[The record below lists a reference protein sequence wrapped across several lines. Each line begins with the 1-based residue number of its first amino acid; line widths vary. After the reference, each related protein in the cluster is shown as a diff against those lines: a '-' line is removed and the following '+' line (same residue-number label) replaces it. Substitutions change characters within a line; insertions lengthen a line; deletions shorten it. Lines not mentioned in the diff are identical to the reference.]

1 MNFLASLDPG
11 LVLAAFNFASFS
23 PYLSKAGTIL
33 AVAVGI
39 GLVIFFHEL
48 GHFAVRKWCD
58 VFVERFSIGF
68 GPILW
73 SRKYGETEYALSAIP
88 FGGYVKM
95 LGQDDMDPS
104 QLTSEELARDPR
116 SYSAK
121 SVGQRMAI
129 ISAGVSMNVITAVMF
144 YAIAF
149 GHGIETYPPVVG
161 SLQAGFPAWEAG
173 MQPGDRLS
181 SIGGRKTT
189 TFDDIQRA
197 IAFTS
202 GPIEVTGTHV
212 DGKAFHIE
220 LTPALAS
227 GRRMIGVSPAL
238 GLDVIKPAEKTETVT
253 DPDSPSAEA
262 EPRFEPGDRV
272 VGLNDRPISEFAEL
286 QQLLA
291 TNRAKA
297 VDFEIR
303 RENGSEKP
311 VRIHVPPQRFRQL
324 GLTMDMGKVT
334 GMVADSP
341 AQRNG
346 LEVGDKI
353 LRVNNRSLG
362 NEIDPLRL
370 PDELAS
376 LAGREVTVLVQRDVK
391 GSESRKFEIRLIPAD
406 NPGWVDRPA
415 READNPLSA
424 PAIGIAYNVIPAVLN
439 VKPNS
444 PADKAGVKKGDRVT
458 KVQFVLPPGMTSD
471 LFGSEA
477 LVVDFTAGEK
487 RGSKPANWAYVANI
501 MQLATDRQ
509 VVLTLTNPDRTVT
522 CTPAVDPQDDWFV
535 PGLRGLRLSGQVMM
549 LKSTGLADAAVMGF
563 THTRNSII
571 DLYLTLR
578 NLLTGQLSVE
588 NLHGPL
594 GIASVAYD
602 FAREGLPKM
611 SLFLGILSANLA
623 VLNFLPIPV
632 LDGGHMVFLIWEA
645 VTRKRP
651 SERVQIAA
659 TYFGMAF
666 VLCLAVLVFYL
677 DLVVHR
683 VLG

>member
-1 MNFLASLDPG
+1 MNILTSLESG
-11 LVLAAFNFASFS
+11 LLLAAFNLA
-23 PYLSKAGTIL
+23 PYASKAGSIL
-33 AVAVGI
+33 AVLVGI

-48 GHFAVRKWCD
+48 GHFAVAKWCD

-104 QLTSEELARDPR
+104 QLSSEEIAKDPR

-129 ISAGVSMNVITAVMF
+129 ISAGVTMNVLTAVLF

-149 GHGIETYPPVVG
+149 GHGIEMFPPIVG
-161 SLQAGFPAWEAG
+161 NLQPGFPAWEAG
-173 MQPGDRLS
+173 LRTGDRIA
-181 SIGGRKTT
+181 SIGGRTTT
-189 TFDDIQRA
+189 TFEDITRA

-202 GPIEVTGTHV
+202 GPIDVSGAHP
-212 DGKAFHIE
+212 DGATFQIQ
-220 LTPALAS
+220 LTPRLSA

-238 GLDVIKPAEKTETVT
+238 GLDLIKPR
-253 DPDSPSAEA
+253 DSAEPVSDPGSPA
-262 EPRFEPGDRV
+262 SEANPGFEPGDQI
-272 VGLNDRPISEFAEL
+272 VGLDKHAVSNFTEL
-286 QQLLA
+286 QLLLEA
-291 TNRAKA
+291 NRSKP
-297 VDFEIR
+297 VDFMVKREKGPETPVAIR
-303 RENGSEKP
+303 
-311 VRIHVPPQRFRQL
+311 VDPQRFRQL
-324 GLTMDMGKVT
+324 GLTMDIGKITALVN
-334 GMVADSP
+334 DSP

-346 LEVGDKI
+346 IQVGDKI
-353 LRVNNRSLG
+353 LRVNNRSVG

-370 PDELAS
+370 PDELAALS
-376 LAGREVTVLVQRDVK
+376 GREVTVVVQRDVPGADPK
-391 GSESRKFEIRLIPAD
+391 NIEIRLIPSND
-406 NPGWVDRPA
+406 PGWLDRAPVQS
-415 READNPLSA
+415 DGPLAA
-424 PAIGIAYNVIPAVLN
+424 PAIGVAYTVIPVVLN
-439 VKPNS
+439 VTPNS
-444 PADKAGVKKGDRVT
+444 PADKAGVKKGEQVK
-458 KVQFVLPPGMTSD
+458 KVEFILPKGTTSD
-471 LFGSEA
+471 FFGKDP
-477 LVVDFTAGEK
+477 LVIDFTPERNA
-487 RGSKPANWAYVANI
+487 KPANWAAVAI
-501 MQLATDRQ
+501 LMQLATDRQ
-509 VVLTLTNPDRTVT
+509 VVLTLPKGARTPPLSPV
-522 CTPAVDPQDDWFV
+522 ADAKDNWFV
-535 PGLRGLRLSGQVMM
+535 PGLRGVRVYNQFMM
-549 LKSTGLADAAVMGF
+549 LKSNGLADAAHMGL
-563 THTRNSII
+563 THTKNSII

-602 FAREGLPKM
+602 FARQGLAEM
-611 SLFLGILSANLA
+611 CLFLGILSANLA

-666 VLCLAVLVFYL
+666 VLCLAILVFYL
-677 DLVVHR
+677 DLFVHH
-683 VLG
+683 VIG

>member
-1 MNFLASLDPG
+1 M
-11 LVLAAFNFASFS
+11 LAAFDSGLLQAAFDLS
-23 PYLSKAGTIL
+23 PYVSKAGSIL
-33 AVAVGI
+33 AVLIGI

-48 GHFAVRKWCD
+48 GHFAVAKWCG

-104 QLTSEELARDPR
+104 QLTSEEIAKDPR

-149 GHGIETYPPVVG
+149 GHGIEMPPPVVG
-161 SLQAGFPAWEAG
+161 TLQPGFPAWEAG
-173 MQPGDRLS
+173 LRPGDHIS
-181 SIGGRKTT
+181 SIGGRTTT
-189 TFDDIQRA
+189 TFEDIQRA

-202 GPIEVTGTHV
+202 GPIEVSGVHA
-212 DGKAFHIE
+212 DGKHFQVQ
-220 LTPALAS
+220 LTPAIAA
-227 GRRMIGVSPAL
+227 GRRMIGVTPAL
-238 GLDVIKPAEKTETVT
+238 GLDVIKTRDSVESVADPGSPA
-253 DPDSPSAEA
+253 AEA
-262 EPRFEPGDRV
+262 KPGFEPGDQI
-272 VGLNDRPISEFAEL
+272 VGVDQHPVSNFTEL
-286 QQLLA
+286 QRWLSVERSQP
-291 TNRAKA
+291 
-297 VDFEIR
+297 VEFMVR
-303 RENGSEKP
+303 RDKGPEKP
-311 VRIHVPPQRFRQL
+311 VAIRVEPQRFRQL
-324 GLTMDMGKVT
+324 GLTMDIGKITSLVN
-334 GMVADSP
+334 DSP

-346 LEVGDKI
+346 MQVGDKI
-353 LRVNNRSLG
+353 LRVNNRSVG
-362 NEIDPLRL
+362 TDIDPLRL
-370 PDELAS
+370 PDELAR
-376 LAGREVTVLVQRDVK
+376 LAGREVTVVVQREVK
-391 GSESRKFEIRLIPAD
+391 GADSKNIEIRLIPAD
-406 NPGWVDRPA
+406 NPGWIERPPMQP
-415 READNPLSA
+415 DMPLAA
-424 PAIGIAYNVIPAVLN
+424 PAIGVAYNVIPAVLN
-439 VKPNS
+439 VTPGS
-444 PADKAGVKKGDRVT
+444 PADKVGVKKGEQVK
-458 KVQFVLPPGMTSD
+458 KVEFVLPKGKTPD
-471 LFGSEA
+471 YFGKDTVSI
-477 LVVDFTAGEK
+477 DFSPREHG
-487 RGSKPANWAYVANI
+487 KPNNWAYASII
-501 MQLATDRQ
+501 MQVATDRQ
-509 VVLTLTNPDRTVT
+509 VVLTLSDGSRTQPCAPV
-522 CTPAVDPQDDWFV
+522 ADAKENWFV
-535 PGLRGLRLSGQVMM
+535 PGLRGLRVYAQIMM
-549 LKSTGLADAAVMGF
+549 LKSNGLADAAMMGL

-602 FAREGLPKM
+602 FARQGLAEM

-632 LDGGHMVFLIWEA
+632 LDGGHMVFLIWEG

-666 VLCLAVLVFYL
+666 VLCLAILVFYL
-677 DLVVHR
+677 DLFVHR
-683 VLG
+683 VIG

>member
-1 MNFLASLDPG
+1 VNVLATFDSG
-11 LVLAAFNFASFS
+11 LLLAAFNFA
-23 PYLSKAGTIL
+23 PYVGKAGSIL
-33 AVAVGI
+33 AVLIGI

-48 GHFAVRKWCD
+48 GHFAVAKWCD

-104 QLTSEELARDPR
+104 QLTSEELAKDPR

-129 ISAGVSMNVITAVMF
+129 ISAGVTMNVITAVLF

-149 GHGIETYPPVVG
+149 GHGIEMPPPLVG
-161 SLQAGFPAWEAG
+161 TLQAGFPAWEAG
-173 MQPGDRLS
+173 LQPGDRIS
-181 SIGGRKTT
+181 SIGGRQTT
-189 TFDDIQRA
+189 TFEDIQRA

-202 GPIEVTGTHV
+202 GPIDVQGVHPDGTS
-212 DGKAFHIE
+212 FQIQ
-220 LTPALAS
+220 LTPAISA

-238 GLDVIKPAEKTETVT
+238 GLQVIKPRDATEPVA
-253 DPDSPSAEA
+253 DPGSPAAEA
-262 EPRFEPGDRV
+262 KPAFEPGDRI
-272 VGLNDRPISEFAEL
+272 VGLNQHEITDFAEL

-291 TNRAKA
+291 ADRGKA
-297 VDFEIR
+297 VDFEVR
-303 RENGSEKP
+303 REDGSQKP
-311 VRIHVPPQRFRQL
+311 VRIHVEPQRFRQL
-324 GLTMDMGKVT
+324 GLTMDIGKITALVN
-334 GMVADSP
+334 DSP

-346 LEVGDKI
+346 MQVGDKI
-353 LRVNNRSLG
+353 LRVNNRSVG
-362 NEIDPLRL
+362 NEIDPLKL

-376 LAGREVTVLVQRDVK
+376 LAGREVTVVVQREVK
-391 GSESRKFEIRLIPAD
+391 GGDSKNIEIRLIPA
-406 NPGWVDRPA
+406 NKPGWVERQMM
-415 READNPLSA
+415 ADNPLSA
-424 PAIGIAYNVIPAVLN
+424 PAVGIAYNVIPAILN
-439 VKPNS
+439 VAPNS
-444 PADKAGVKKGDRVT
+444 PADKAGVKKGDRIT
-458 KVQFVLPPGMTSD
+458 NAQFVLPEGKKSD
-471 LFGSEA
+471 FFGKDAIVVNFGS
-477 LVVDFTAGEK
+477 GQQP
-487 RGSKPANWAYVANI
+487 GSKPANWAYVVYM

-509 VVLTLTNPDRTVT
+509 VLLTLTNPDGTGTHTVT
-522 CTPAVDPQDDWFV
+522 CTPAVDPQENWFV
-535 PGLRGLRLSGQVMM
+535 PGLRGLRVYTQFMM
-549 LKSTGLADAAVMGF
+549 LKSTGLADAALMGL

-602 FAREGLPKM
+602 FARQGLPEM

-632 LDGGHMVFLIWEA
+632 LDGGHMVFLIWEG

-666 VLCLAVLVFYL
+666 VLCLAILVFYL
-677 DLVVHR
+677 DLFVHH
-683 VLG
+683 VIG